1 MIPECNQK
9 FKEEKQLLLEVEN
22 VNEGSKMIESD
33 LKLIE
38 QREEELVFEKKQLM
52 EELADMKFRP

>member
-52 EELADMKFRP
+52 EELADMKYRP

>member
-38 QREEELVFEKKQLM
+38 
-52 EELADMKFRP
+52 